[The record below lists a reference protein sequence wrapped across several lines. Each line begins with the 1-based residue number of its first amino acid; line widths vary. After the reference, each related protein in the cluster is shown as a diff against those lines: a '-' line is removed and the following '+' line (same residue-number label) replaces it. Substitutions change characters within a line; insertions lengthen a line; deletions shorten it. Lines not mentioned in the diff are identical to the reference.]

1 MKRIMCLAVF
11 MLVAFVAQAQE
22 GKSPLYER
30 SYRFQKTVAN
40 GTGAYTSGYT
50 IGTVDSLDLS
60 QLGPLGTWVWV
71 QNVAMIDS
79 MKNDA
84 SYEMWCFTKAPATVI
99 ANNQPFTLSYADAK
113 NKSAVIPFGST
124 VYDGTYKSM
133 AYEPQ
138 VNTMIS
144 LAGTNLT
151 QTHYLYYYL
160 VIRSVKTWPVAS
172 TLSFAVTLF
181 R

>member
-1 MKRIMCLAVF
+1 MKRFACVALLMLAYV
-11 MLVAFVAQAQE
+11 VAQAQS
-22 GKSPLYER
+22 GSSPLYER
-30 SYRFQKTVAN
+30 SYRFQKTVKN
-40 GTGAYTSGYT
+40 GTSAYTSGYT

-60 QLGPLGTWVWV
+60 KLGPLGTWVWL
-71 QNVAMIDS
+71 QNVAMVDS

-99 ANNQPFTLSYADAK
+99 ADDQPFTLSYADAK
-113 NKSAVIPFGST
+113 NKSAVIPFGAD

-133 AYEPQ
+133 SYEPQ
-138 VNTMIS
+138 INTMIS
-144 LAGTNLT
+144 LAGDNLT

-160 VIRSVKTWPVAS
+160 VIRSVKTWTVGS
-172 TLSFAVTLF
+172 TLSFSITIF